1 MNGRPRP
8 SPHSVATPP
17 AEAGIPMSLAALLPV
32 FLLALAA
39 IGITVAAMAV
49 GVMFKRPCLR
59 GSCGGPA
66 VLGPSGHKLSC
77 ATCPNR
83 KRPSAQARPAPQSSP
98 GEPPQPRR

>member
-1 MNGRPRP
+1 VN
-8 SPHSVATPP
+8 
-17 AEAGIPMSLAALLPV
+17 LAALGLV

-39 IGITVAAMAV
+39 IGLAVAAMAV

-66 VLGPSGHKLSC
+66 LPGPDGKKLSC

-83 KRPSAQARPAPQSSP
+83 KRPAACANMQR
-98 GEPPQPRR
+98 